1 MLNKNLQ
8 KLTSTF
14 FLIKIIAP
22 MKYYQISK
30 KNKCMIKLE
39 VHNNHLLK
47 ELEDIIKKIYSINL
61 EGFKV
66 EWADKEMVT
75 LVSKIF
81 LTIYLEAVNKEK
93 EELHKDQLNQV

>member
-1 MLNKNLQ
+1 
-8 KLTSTF
+8 
-14 FLIKIIAP
+14 
-22 MKYYQISK
+22 MKYYQIHK

-39 VHNNHLLK
+39 VHNNHLLE
-47 ELEDIIKKIYSINL
+47 ELEDIVKKIYSINL
-61 EGFKV
+61 KGFKV

>member
-1 MLNKNLQ
+1 
-8 KLTSTF
+8 
-14 FLIKIIAP
+14 

>member
-1 MLNKNLQ
+1 
-8 KLTSTF
+8 
-14 FLIKIIAP
+14 
-22 MKYYQISK
+22 
-30 KNKCMIKLE
+30 MIKLE
-39 VHNNHLLK
+39 VHNNHLLE
-47 ELEDIIKKIYSINL
+47 ELEDIVKKIYSINL
-61 EGFKV
+61 KGFKV